1 MATRFPK
8 ASPVFSRAQFAY
20 RRASRKAK
28 RFSSYVNE
36 EVEVHP
42 DETAAIRGEYPP
54 RRFRWR
60 ERWHRVQDVT
70 AIWRDTR
77 KTGRGSTSIGRT
89 FFYVS
94 AGPIGFFQMYFEKRW
109 MLYKKVEFR

>member
-1 MATRFPK
+1 M
-8 ASPVFSRAQFAY
+8 
-20 RRASRKAK
+20 AK

-42 DETAAIRGEYPP
+42 DEKAAIRGEYPP

-60 ERWHRVQDVT
+60 EKWHRVQDVT

-77 KTGRGSTSIGRT
+77 KSGAGSTSIGRT
-89 FFYVS
+89 FFYS
-94 AGPIGFFQMYFEKRW
+94 LSRTDWFFPNVF
-109 MLYKKVEFR
+109 